1 MEAIR
6 NLVPLMPVLLPFLGK
21 IMLMV
26 PWIPNKAIPV
36 VTALF
41 ASIAKYWYLA
51 GFGVIGDP
59 TTAPL
64 PTDPAPADTLSM
76 AGMLSSFGA
85 SFISVAWGCID
96 SLAAH
101 YFYEGKR
108 ALAAK
113 VGKQTWWEKGKVSI
127 YGK

>member
-6 NLVPLMPVLLPFLGK
+6 NLVPLLPVLLPFLGK
-21 IMLMV
+21 VLIMI

-36 VTALF
+36 VNATV
-41 ASIAKYWYLA
+41 ASIAKYWYLV
-51 GFGVIGDP
+51 GFGTLGDP
-59 TTAPL
+59 TTAP
-64 PTDPAPADTLSM
+64 PGTSAPGDTLSM
-76 AGMLSSFGA
+76 AGALGSFGA
-85 SFISVAWGCID
+85 AFISVAWGCVD

-113 VGKQTWWEKGKVSI
+113 VGQQTWFEKGKRSI
-127 YGK
+127 Y